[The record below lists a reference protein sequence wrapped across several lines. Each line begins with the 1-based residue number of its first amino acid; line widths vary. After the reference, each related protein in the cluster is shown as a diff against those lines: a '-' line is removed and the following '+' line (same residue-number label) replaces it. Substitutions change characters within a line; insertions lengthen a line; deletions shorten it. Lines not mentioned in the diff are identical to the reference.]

1 MGHTQSSLFGDV
13 SIETVGTVVVV
24 AAAASFAV
32 VQLSSP
38 AAASSQASG
47 SLVDKSKTL
56 KKKPKA
62 KGKAK
67 DEQEKVSEVVKVAPA
82 AAEAIPGDFDAPMVD
97 IAVTA
102 PEVSPA
108 TTTKK
113 KSKGKKKKAAA
124 ASANESQ
131 ASDASVG
138 ASSKPSGDSPAPK
151 PPVAAPVSPPPPQV
165 ASLPSETLE
174 STASESD
181 ELRVSL
187 ASQTGANTPTRSTAS
202 ESSNRPVPAAG
213 FSWGD
218 YEDAHHVED
227 DDEGWGVVQRS
238 RGTRNTNTIIP
249 ATANKPATPSN
260 QPLTKKQRQ
269 NAAKRAAQKDAKVDA
284 EKERL
289 AALQKHK
296 RDLEKTRMAEQASGT
311 GKGKVSGGMK
321 ASVDDNGKLVW
332 E

>member
-1 MGHTQSSLFGDV
+1 MHVDAPHDQGRFPFWVTCSLHVTCHLRLTSERLVHPLLQSFSVSALDCNMGHTQSSLFGDV

-47 SLVDKSKTL
+47 SLADKSKTL

-165 ASLPSETLE
+165 ASLPSEILE

-181 ELRVSL
+181 ELRVSVFHL
-187 ASQTGANTPTRSTAS
+187 FMLMVSIG
-202 ESSNRPVPAAG
+202 
-213 FSWGD
+213 
-218 YEDAHHVED
+218 H
-227 DDEGWGVVQRS
+227 
-238 RGTRNTNTIIP
+238 
-249 ATANKPATPSN
+249 
-260 QPLTKKQRQ
+260 
-269 NAAKRAAQKDAKVDA
+269 
-284 EKERL
+284 
-289 AALQKHK
+289 HK
-296 RDLEKTRMAEQASGT
+296 REQIRLRDLPLRRVRTDPFLLRDSHGVIMRMRT
-311 GKGKVSGGMK
+311 T
-321 ASVDDNGKLVW
+321 
-332 E
+332 